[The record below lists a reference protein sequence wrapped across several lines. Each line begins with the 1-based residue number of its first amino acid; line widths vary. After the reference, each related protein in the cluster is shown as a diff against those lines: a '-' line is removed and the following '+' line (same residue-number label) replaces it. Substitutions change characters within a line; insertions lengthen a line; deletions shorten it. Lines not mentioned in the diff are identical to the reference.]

1 MSSFA
6 EPWRTTLLRTG
17 SLALAFGAGFS
28 LYQHR
33 LAALPRA
40 TLFALWFTLGGHF
53 VELLIRNR
61 LRHRIGG
68 RAAVQAVVRV
78 VCWFVGGSLLYAGAL
93 ATRAIL
99 IGRGAVPWPWW
110 SGGALFVGVE
120 LLVHLFLYVRG
131 APSFYDGRG

>member
-53 VELLIRNR
+53 IELLYRNR
-61 LRHRIGG
+61 LRQLISPNPLAQACARLVYWFAGG
-68 RAAVQAVVRV
+68 CVLA
-78 VCWFVGGSLLYAGAL
+78 AGAL
-93 ATRAIL
+93 ATQRF
-99 IGRGAVPWPWW
+99 PWPWW
-110 SGGALFVGVE
+110 MGGVLFIGVE
-120 LLVHLFLYVRG
+120 LVVHFLLLLRRQ
-131 APSFYDGRG
+131 PSFYNGRG